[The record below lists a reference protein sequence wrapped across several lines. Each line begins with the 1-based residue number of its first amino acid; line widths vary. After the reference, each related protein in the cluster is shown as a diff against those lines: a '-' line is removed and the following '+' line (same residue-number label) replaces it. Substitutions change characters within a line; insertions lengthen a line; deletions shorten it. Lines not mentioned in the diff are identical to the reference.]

1 MSGKTIS
8 IGFVIEDGKD
18 GLKKL
23 TMDADALKKVMQG
36 TLKETASV
44 KQSLKDLGEVS
55 FGLDAITGALS
66 SMQGMMKSLTDAYD
80 VQVEAE
86 TKLETVMR

>member
-36 TLKETASV
+36 TLKETVSV
-44 KQSLKDLGEVS
+44 RQSLKDLGEVS

-66 SMQGMMKSLTDAYD
+66 SMQGMMKSLTDRKS
-80 VQVEAE
+80 VV
-86 TKLETVMR
+86 

>member
-36 TLKETASV
+36 TLKEAEAIPEGSWG
-44 KQSLKDLGEVS
+44 SLVRS
-55 FGLDAITGALS
+55 
-66 SMQGMMKSLTDAYD
+66 
-80 VQVEAE
+80 
-86 TKLETVMR
+86 